1 VPIEIT
7 KMAKQAFSNKG
18 LLNFITKSTKTIIEK
33 KKTAKYSDFTKSI
46 TKLHYM

>member
-1 VPIEIT
+1 MTSI
-7 KMAKQAFSNKG
+7 AKQALSNKG
-18 LLNFITKSTKTIIEK
+18 LLNFITKSTNTITEK